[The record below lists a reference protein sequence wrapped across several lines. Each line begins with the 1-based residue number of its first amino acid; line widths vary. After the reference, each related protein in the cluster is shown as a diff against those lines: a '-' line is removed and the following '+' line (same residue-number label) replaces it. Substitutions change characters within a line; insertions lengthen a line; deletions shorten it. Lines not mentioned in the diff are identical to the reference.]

1 MEPKQHTLPMF
12 TLLLMISFAS
22 VNAVMFTPA
31 LPDIATFFAISHDS
45 AQLTIS
51 WFLIG
56 YASGQLLY
64 GPLANRFGRK
74 PAIYGGICL
83 QIISSFICAFS
94 GKIHWYPLLVI
105 GRMMLALGAGVGL
118 KMTFTLV
125 NECYKPKE
133 ASKKISYLIL
143 AFAVTPGLSA
153 ALGGVLN
160 ESFGWESCF
169 YAGAIYGVLLL
180 ALCSRLPETL
190 SKPDHHALKWDHLMA
205 SYGAQFKNRNLVA
218 GALMMGTSTAFVY
231 TFAAIAPFV
240 AINILSMGSAEYGG
254 ANILPSIGL
263 GIGTLFS
270 AKLSERFDSD
280 FMIKVGISI
289 ATIGVLVMLLASWLH
304 GNAIHSIFIP
314 MMIIYFGLS
323 AILSH
328 ASSLAMS
335 TVEDKSHGA
344 AVMSFINMGLGTVI
358 VLCLGF
364 LPVSTML
371 MPALFLI
378 YCGGMFTFYQFAEM
392 KPSDA

>member
-1 MEPKQHTLPMF
+1 MQPKHALPMF
-12 TLLLMISFAS
+12 TMLLMISFAS

-31 LPDIATFFAISHDS
+31 LPDIATFFAISHDA
-45 AQLTIS
+45 AQMTIS
-51 WFLIG
+51 WYLIG

-74 PAIYGGICL
+74 PAIYCGILL
-83 QIISSFICAFS
+83 QIISSFICVLS
-94 GKIHWYPLLVI
+94 GKLHWYPLLVI
-105 GRMMLALGAGVGL
+105 GRMFLALGAGVGL

-125 NECYKPKE
+125 NECYTPKE

-153 ALGGVLN
+153 ALGGILN
-160 ESFGWESCF
+160 QSFGWMSCF

-180 ALCSRLPETL
+180 ALSTRLPETL
-190 SKPDHHALKWDHLMA
+190 SQRDHHALKWDHLMA

-218 GALMMGTSTAFVY
+218 GALMMGTSTSFVY

-240 AINILSMGSAEYGG
+240 AINMLGMGSAEYGG

-263 GIGTLFS
+263 GIGTLYT
-270 AKLSERFDSD
+270 AKLSERFESD
-280 FMIKVGISI
+280 FMIKMGVYIS
-289 ATIGVLVMLLASWLH
+289 TFGVLVMLIASLMH
-304 GNAIHSIFIP
+304 GSAIHSIFIP

-323 AILSH
+323 AILSN

-344 AVMSFINMGLGTVI
+344 AVMSFINMGLGTVV
-358 VLCLGF
+358 VLCLGW
-364 LPVSTML
+364 LPVTTLL
-371 MPALFLI
+371 MPVLFFV
-378 YCGGMFTFYQFAEM
+378 YCAGMFAFYKLAV
-392 KPSDA
+392 

>member
-1 MEPKQHTLPMF
+1 MQPKHALPIF
-12 TLLLMISFAS
+12 TMLLMISFAS

-31 LPDIATFFAISHDS
+31 LPDIATFFAITHDA

-51 WFLIG
+51 WYLIG

-83 QIISSFICAFS
+83 QIISSFICVLS
-94 GKIHWYPLLVI
+94 GKLHWYSLLVL
-105 GRMMLALGAGVGL
+105 GRMFLALGAGVGL

-125 NECYKPKE
+125 NECYTPKE
-133 ASKKISYLIL
+133 ASKKIAYLIL

-153 ALGGVLN
+153 ALGGILN
-160 ESFGWESCF
+160 VTFGWESCF
-169 YAGAIYGVLLL
+169 YAGAAYGMLLL
-180 ALCSRLPETL
+180 ALSTRLPETL
-190 SKPDHHALKWDHLMA
+190 SERDHHALKWDHLMA

-240 AINILSMGSAEYGG
+240 AINMLGMGSAEYGS

-263 GIGTLFS
+263 GIGTLYS
-270 AKLSERFDSD
+270 ARLSESYESD
-280 FMIKVGISI
+280 FMIKMGIGI
-289 ATIGVLVMLLASWLH
+289 ATFGVLVMLVASWLH
-304 GNAIHSIFIP
+304 GSALHSIFIP

-323 AILSH
+323 AVLAN
-328 ASSLAMS
+328 ASAIAMS

-358 VLCLGF
+358 VLGLGY
-364 LPVSTML
+364 LPVNTIL
-371 MPALFLI
+371 MPALFLG
-378 YCGGMFTFYQFAEM
+378 YCAGMFAFYKLANTN
-392 KPSDA
+392 